1 MASLLFGLVAALCW
15 GLHDFLVRKVSQ
27 TAPATTLLVLVLL
40 FGTLFLAPFAMIESH
55 PAGAMR
61 GMGFAIGSGA
71 AFVMASLG
79 LYRAFAIGPVG
90 LVAPICGAYPLGSL
104 ALAMAGGRT
113 VSGSEWLAVLLV
125 VAGIALVAGQ
135 GGSHGAAAAGG
146 RRQAILWALMGAAG
160 FALTFH
166 LGQTAARVMGE
177 LGATL
182 ITRIV
187 ALVLVSAALVVQR
200 QSLAPALPK
209 WPVLA
214 LMGALDVA
222 ALGLVLASGGLT
234 HPEYAAVSSSLFG
247 VVTILLAWRF
257 LGERLGPVQG
267 AGVAVVFAGIALLGA
282 G

>member
-27 TAPATTLLVLVLL
+27 TAPATTLLALVLL

-55 PAGAMR
+55 PAGGLR
-61 GMGFAIGSGA
+61 GMGFALGSGA
-71 AFVMASLG
+71 AFVMASFG

-104 ALAMAGGRT
+104 ALAMAGGRA
-113 VSGSEWLAVLLV
+113 VSGAEWLAVVLV
-125 VAGIALVAGQ
+125 VAGIALVAGR
-135 GGSHGAAAAGG
+135 GGGHGAAAAGG
-146 RRQAILWALMGAAG
+146 RRAAILWALMGAAG

-166 LGQTAARVMGE
+166 LGQTAARAMGE
-177 LGATL
+177 LSATL
-182 ITRIV
+182 IARV
-187 ALVLVSAALVVQR
+187 AALALVAGALVVQR
-200 QSLAPALPK
+200 QSLAPALPR
-209 WPVLA
+209 WRILA

-222 ALGLVLASGGLT
+222 ALGLVLASGGLS

-267 AGVAVVFAGIALLGA
+267 AGVAVVFAGIALLGTA
-282 G
+282 